1 MEINKIS
8 LLSAIGCNLQ
18 CKYCNIDKTLN
29 KSISTILEN
38 TINAINDGSY
48 LNNIISIL
56 NKFNQPIKNIK
67 SIEIWG
73 QEPTMTL
80 IYLAEK
86 WKDWAETFTYINRIF
101 FSTNG
106 MANID
111 SIIYFIQQV
120 DKYAIQNLTLDI
132 QVSYDGEKSTN
143 EIRGANSNIIKENI
157 KNLILF
163 LNSYQFKKIK
173 VNIFFHGVLSNTLAK
188 QLNDLDKLKKYIDEI
203 TDFLNDLRSI
213 SMNKFVSIGTVTLQN
228 ENGGEYTTED
238 GIILAE
244 IMRKLE
250 YIKYN
255 EKTFLDEHLYPISLD
270 IVGGVSELI
279 LEKIQKNSNI
289 IDEFILNPEDNS
301 FCAFCAPLVGDLK
314 VMYDGTIVSCQNSI
328 YDVFGVEEEGLEK
341 NIRNYARISEYKHNH
356 LFNPLTAPTEIVDN
370 YINYVE
376 KSMHNGVGQFML
388 SSLANYIYI
397 MAQTGQISKSYLN
410 DFEKIK
416 RHAFYLTI
424 VNTCYYN
431 LIVLSGSAFIRN
443 TSDIR
448 LFCNGVLD
456 LLEKD
461 IKDVINNV

>member
-1 MEINKIS
+1 MDIHKIS

-29 KSISTILEN
+29 NSVSTILNN
-38 TINAINDGSY
+38 TIEALKDGSY

-56 NKFNQPIKNIK
+56 NKFDQPIKNIE

-80 IYLAEK
+80 MYLADK
-86 WKDWAETFTYINRIF
+86 WEDWANSFINLDRIF

-111 SIIYFIQQV
+111 SIIYFIKQV
-120 DKYAIQNLTLDI
+120 DKYSKRQLVLNI

-157 KNLILF
+157 SALILF
-163 LNSYQFKKIK
+163 LNSYQFKNIK
-173 VNIFFHGVLSNTLAK
+173 VDIFFHGVLSNYLAK
-188 QLNDLDKLKKYIDEI
+188 QLNDFNKLEEYINEI
-203 TDFLNDLRSI
+203 DIFLNDLRSI
-213 SMNKFVSIGTVTLQN
+213 SMNKFVSIGTMTLQN

-238 GIILAE
+238 GVILAE
-244 IMRKLE
+244 IMRKLD
-250 YIKYN
+250 YIKNSKQTFIN
-255 EKTFLDEHLYPISLD
+255 EHQCPISLD
-270 IVGGVSELI
+270 IIGGVSEII
-279 LEKIQKNSNI
+279 LDKFRTDKDI
-289 IDEFILNPEDNS
+289 INQFILNPNEHT
-301 FCAFCAPLVGDLK
+301 FCTFCAPLVGDLK
-314 VMYDGTIVSCQNSI
+314 VMYDGTIVSCQNAI
-328 YDVFGVEEEGLEK
+328 YDIFGIEEDKVEK

-356 LFNPLTAPTEIVDN
+356 LFNPLTASDEIIDT

-388 SSLANYIYI
+388 STLANYIYI
-397 MAQTGQISKSYLN
+397 MAKTGQVSSSYLT

-416 RHAFYLTI
+416 RHAFYLTNI
-424 VNTCYYN
+424 NTCYYN
-431 LIVLSGSAFIRN
+431 LVVLSGSAFTRN

-456 LLEKD
+456 LLDKD
-461 IKDVINNV
+461 IEDILNV